1 VPIIIG
7 GSAIILR
14 AMERFPIII
23 TFGAGLLGWLGG
35 SLIANDE
42 INANIMPEAI
52 LQAPWIAAIAGA
64 AFVAGLGTLLAARKK
79 AGA

>member
-1 VPIIIG
+1 
-7 GSAIILR
+7 
-14 AMERFPIII
+14 
-23 TFGAGLLGWLGG
+23 
-35 SLIANDE
+35 LIANDE
-42 INANIMPEAI
+42 INANFLPQAI